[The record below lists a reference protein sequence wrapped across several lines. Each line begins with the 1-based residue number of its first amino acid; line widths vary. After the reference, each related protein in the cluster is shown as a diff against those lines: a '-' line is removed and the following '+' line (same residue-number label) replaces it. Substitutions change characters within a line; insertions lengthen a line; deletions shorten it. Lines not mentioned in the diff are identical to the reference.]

1 MSFGQHPPGRTI
13 TRKRH
18 AAQGTGT
25 PPQSHLSA
33 AHYHL
38 SVSGVHPTDEQAFDK
53 AYAATDF
60 RHAAV
65 DILREVGPRVGSK
78 RDAGTAAAAAAMS
91 VLPLHKPLY
100 VHELNL
106 CM

>member
-1 MSFGQHPPGRTI
+1 MIQEI
-13 TRKRH
+13 TAICDKVLTL
-18 AAQGTGT
+18 ANAQPLGNIN
-25 PPQSHLSA
+25 PPQSDLSA

-60 RHAAV
+60 RHAAA

-78 RDAGTAAAAAAMS
+78 RDAGTAAAAAAMPA
-91 VLPLHKPLY
+91 VLPLPEPL
-100 VHELNL
+100 
-106 CM
+106 